1 MLHIPRVLY
10 QSRLVHEPACDEL
23 PVAIKNFDPSIARIG
38 HVHSVA
44 YRINRH
50 GGRVVEF
57 AFAISSLSPGREHL
71 SVWSELN
78 NSCVAFID
86 NIDRVVRANR
96 EITRTVESRFGPYP
110 LGHEASI

>member
-1 MLHIPRVLY
+1 MLHIPRALY
-10 QSRLVHEPACDEL
+10 QSKLVHEPARDEL

-44 YRINRH
+44 YRINRD

-57 AFAISSLSPGREHL
+57 SFATSFLSPGCEHL
-71 SVWSELN
+71 SIRSKLN
-78 NSCVAFID
+78 NSCVALID

-96 EITRTVESRFGPYP
+96 EITRTIESRFRSFP
-110 LGHEASI
+110 LG